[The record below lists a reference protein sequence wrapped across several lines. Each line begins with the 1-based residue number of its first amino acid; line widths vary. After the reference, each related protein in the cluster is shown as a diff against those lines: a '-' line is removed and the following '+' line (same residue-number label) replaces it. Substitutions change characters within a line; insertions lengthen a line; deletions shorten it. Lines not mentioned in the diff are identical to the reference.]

1 MPNRSERRPLSKK
14 TKREKVR
21 HQSLET
27 ARTARK
33 KQPGKRTWKAMDR
46 TSTIAAGLIAHRIT
60 ALTWRA
66 ATGRKPPTSTRHPD
80 VSNAEAVTWA
90 VLAGAGIELTKVLI
104 RRGIANYWVKST
116 GHLPPGMKPLK
127 TADDKKSGKGKP
139 GKDWPADPPVEVS
152 AGKRARKATKKARKA

>member
-1 MPNRSERRPLSKK
+1 MSKK

-66 ATGRKPPTSTRHPD
+66 ATGKKPPTSTRHPD
-80 VSNAEAVTWA
+80 VSNTEAVTWA
-90 VLAGAGIELTKVLI
+90 VLAGASIELTKVLI
-104 RRGIANYWVKST
+104 HRGTANYWVKST
-116 GHLPPGMKPLK
+116 GHLPPGMKPLN
-127 TADDKKSGKGKP
+127 TVGDKKSGKEKP
-139 GKDWPADPPVEVS
+139 AGPPVEGS
-152 AGKRARKATKKARKA
+152 AGKRTKKARKA

>member
-1 MPNRSERRPLSKK
+1 MPNRSKRRPLSKK

-27 ARTARK
+27 ARPATK

-46 TSTIAAGLIAHRIT
+46 ASTIAAGLIAHRVT

-66 ATGRKPPTSTRHPD
+66 ATGKKPPTSTRHPD

-104 RRGIANYWVKST
+104 RRGTANYWVKST
-116 GHLPPGMKPLK
+116 GNLPPGMKPLK
-127 TADDKKSGKGKP
+127 TVDKKNVDKMSGKEK
-139 GKDWPADPPVEVS
+139 PADPPVEES
-152 AGKRARKATKKARKA
+152 AGKKTKKAPKA